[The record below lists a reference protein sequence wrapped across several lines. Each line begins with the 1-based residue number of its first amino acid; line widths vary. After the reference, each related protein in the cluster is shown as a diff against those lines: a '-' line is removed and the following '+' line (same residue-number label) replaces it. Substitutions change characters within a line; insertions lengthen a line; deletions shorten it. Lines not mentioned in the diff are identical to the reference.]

1 MRISQHVHTAQ
12 TNINMHDARLSV
24 SANEE
29 DQSSEC
35 VCNSLLKSTQQS
47 C

>member
-12 TNINMHDARLSV
+12 TNINMHDERLSV

-29 DQSSEC
+29 DQSEC
-35 VCNSLLKSTQQS
+35 VCNSLLKSTQQL